1 MLIGEAAAKTNL
13 TKKAIEYYEEQGL
26 ISPKI
31 SHNGY
36 RNFSENDISKLRKIS
51 ILRSL
56 DLSVT
61 EIKEFLSDNGHG
73 KIQEIINRKA
83 FEAQALKEKEKLLR
97 GLSEKT
103 AWDTVQEESEKL
115 QRKNSVLTWLLNCF
129 PGFYGQYLIV
139 HFAPFLNE
147 AITTPEQ
154 QKAFDTIVS
163 FLDNLQMD
171 IPEDLR
177 EFIYEITREMDSDF
191 AEKMSEN
198 IQKAMENP
206 KKYFGENHENIEL
219 YKKMKESEEYKSS
232 PAFRLNK
239 YFRKISSESGYYDI
253 FIAAMRKL
261 SPSYEAYYKKLM
273 EADRI
278 FAQEFEG

>member
-1 MLIGEAAAKTNL
+1 MLISEAAAKTNL
-13 TKKAIEYYEEQGL
+13 TKKAIEYYTEQGL

-36 RNFSENDISKLRKIS
+36 RNFSENDVSKLRKIS
-51 ILRSL
+51 VLRSL

-83 FEAQALKEKEKLLR
+83 FEAQAFKEKEKLLR

-103 AWDTVQEESEKL
+103 DWDKVQEETEKL
-115 QRKNSVLTWLLNCF
+115 QRKNSVLTRLLNCF

-177 EFIYEITREMDSDF
+177 EFIYEITKEMDSDF

-206 KKYFGENHENIEL
+206 KKYFGENRENIEL

-232 PAFRLNK
+232 PAFRLNE

-253 FIAAMRKL
+253 FIAAMRRL
-261 SPSYEAYYKKLM
+261 SPSYEAYYQKLM

-278 FAQEFEG
+278 FAQEFED

>member
-1 MLIGEAAAKTNL
+1 MLIGEAAANTNL

-103 AWDTVQEESEKL
+103 DWDTVQEESEKL
-115 QRKNSVLTWLLNCF
+115 QRKNSVLMRLLNCF

-139 HFAPFLNE
+139 HFAPFLNDPI
-147 AITTPEQ
+147 ATPEQ
-154 QKAFDTIVS
+154 QKAFDTAVS
-163 FLDNLQMD
+163 FLDNLKID
-171 IPEDLR
+171 IPDDLHK
-177 EFIYEITREMDSDF
+177 FIYEITKEMDINF
-191 AEKMSEN
+191 AEKMSKN
-198 IQKAMENP
+198 LQKSVENP
-206 KKYFGENHENIEL
+206 KKYFEENRENIEL
-219 YKKMKESEEYKSS
+219 YRQMKESEEYKTS
-232 PAFRLNK
+232 PAFKLNEFFK
-239 YFRKISSESGYYDI
+239 KISTENGYYDVFLPAI
-253 FIAAMRKL
+253 KVL
-261 SPSYEAYYKKLM
+261 SPSYKAYCEKLM

-278 FAQEFEG
+278 FAQEFV